1 VNSGVPRVS
10 ALGLRLF
17 NIFINGINSGVEC
30 TFSKFAG
37 DTKLCGGIETP
48 EGWDTI
54 QRNLDRLWQWTQ
66 ENLTRFQSARSCT
79 WVIATPTISTNWGV

>member
-1 VNSGVPRVS
+1 MNSGVPQVS

-17 NIFINGINSGVEC
+17 NIFINDINSGVEC

-37 DTKLCGGIETP
+37 DTKLCGGVETP

-66 ENLTRFQSARSCT
+66 ENLTRFPSARSCT
-79 WVIATPTISTNWGV
+79 WVMATPTISTRWGM